1 MGGIPRPQKFAN
13 YKKAEPKTKTKVKKT
28 RQTQEEIK
36 AYHHEYYKK
45 YKELNHDKIQAKKDI
60 YYSEN
65 KQRLKEER
73 ATKVP
78 CGICDKLISIGAL
91 KYHIEHLH

>member
-13 YKKAEPKTKTKVKKT
+13 YKKAEPKTKTKVKT